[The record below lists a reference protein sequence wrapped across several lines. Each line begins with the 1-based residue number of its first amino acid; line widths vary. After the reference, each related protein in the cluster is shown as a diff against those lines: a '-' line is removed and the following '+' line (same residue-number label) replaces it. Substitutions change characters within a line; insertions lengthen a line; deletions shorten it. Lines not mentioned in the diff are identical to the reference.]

1 MASGSSV
8 GGGSGSSNG
17 VDDGYGS
24 SNGVDDGYGSSNGV
38 DFSCSLLLMTVG
50 ENTNLSP

>member
-17 VDDGYGS
+17 VDDGSGS
-24 SNGVDDGYGSSNGV
+24 SNSVVNPKYPLWAHVS
-38 DFSCSLLLMTVG
+38 MAI
-50 ENTNLSP
+50 

>member
-17 VDDGYGS
+17 VDDATTNTK
-24 SNGVDDGYGSSNGV
+24 SNDYV
-38 DFSCSLLLMTVG
+38 
-50 ENTNLSP
+50 